1 MRICFRVLVLTLA
14 FFLAAVPGLA
24 QEKKGEP
31 ARPTEMPPH
40 IRAAYTFLMA
50 WGKGEWNAAKAVA
63 TEKVAVKAGEK
74 EFTLDVAAG
83 KAEAIVVLPFKGLS
97 TVRVEGKVKGVTVD
111 EITLKAGTTEKRGKG
126 ALTLE
131 EKDGQFLVTGV
142 AVE

>member
-1 MRICFRVLVLTLA
+1 MRTGLRVPLLA
-14 FFLAAVPGLA
+14 LAVFLAAVSGLA

-31 ARPTEMPPH
+31 ARPADMPPH
-40 IRAAYTFLMA
+40 IRAAYTFLIA

-63 TEKVAVKAGEK
+63 AENVVVKVGEK
-74 EFTLDVAAG
+74 EFTLDLATG
-83 KAEAIVVLPFKGLS
+83 KAEATLVFPFKGLS

-111 EITLKAGTTEKRGKG
+111 EITLKAGETEKRGKG

-131 EKDGQFLVTGV
+131 EKGGQFLVTGV